1 MILEKSCGAVVYRII
16 EDKRFYLLL
25 NYAAGHWD
33 LSKGHVEAGESEK
46 DTVLRELAEETQI
59 TDAVFDEGFREELS
73 YSFSRGDE
81 LVDKTVVFY
90 LLETKTE
97 DVVLSLEHRDFLWLD
112 YINARDKLT
121 YDNTKKILDKAKKHL
136 TP

>member
-1 MILEKSCGAVVYRII
+1 MVLLYTASSKINAFICCLITPQGTGI
-16 EDKRFYLLL
+16 YLKAMLRR
-25 NYAAGHWD
+25 
-33 LSKGHVEAGESEK
+33 ESEK